1 MIKSQGI
8 CEVISMTENKKR
20 ITGLDLCKVLG
31 AILVIYYHLVFPY
44 PPDVVSPGFRLGY
57 IPYIL
62 SSGMSICVP
71 FFFMSSGALT
81 LKKDVDL
88 KSNIRRCIHLFFLLV
103 FWAVF
108 SLGLILLMRGEWYGV
123 KEFIYILRDLRQG
136 YIQHLWY
143 MPSFLMLMIMTPVL
157 RSLLNQN
164 RKMLCYLIAVI
175 FLFTF
180 VDKLLNDG
188 EYLLRWVLGKAGYS
202 GYRSFFGY
210 TNFFAYHYW
219 YIFVYFV
226 VGYVL
231 LEKAEELKKHKKWV
245 LFSIPLMLLC
255 LGVVAVAR
263 SKVRLS
269 AFDPVFNN
277 YDSPLTL
284 VLTSAVFLLLLWW
297 ECPGWLSRFGESLSR
312 ISLGIYLIHWL
323 LIEAVK
329 SFLPGLMGNHLAAPV
344 LTVIIF
350 ALSYLISLG
359 ISRVPLVKR
368 LIEPK

>member
-1 MIKSQGI
+1 
-8 CEVISMTENKKR
+8 MTENKNR
-20 ITGLDLCKVLG
+20 VSGLDLCKVLG

-57 IPYIL
+57 IPYML
-62 SSGMSICVP
+62 SAGMSICVP
-71 FFFMSSGALT
+71 LFFLSSGALT
-81 LKKDVDL
+81 LRKEVDL
-88 KSNIRRCIHLFFLLV
+88 TANIRRCIHLFFLLV

-108 SLGLILLMRGEWYGV
+108 SLGLILLMRGQWLGA
-123 KEFIYILRDLRQG
+123 KEFILILRDLRPG

-143 MPSFLMLMIMTPVL
+143 MPSFLMLMLMAPVFQSL
-157 RSLLNQN
+157 RKQN
-164 RKMLCYLIAVI
+164 RKVLCYVTCVI

-180 VDKLLNDG
+180 GDKLLNDG
-188 EYLLRWVLGKAGYS
+188 EYVARWVLGKTGYS

-226 VGYVL
+226 MGYVL
-231 LEKAEELKKHKKWV
+231 LEKKEELKRYRKWV
-245 LFSIPLMLLC
+245 ILSIPMMLLC

-263 SKVRLS
+263 SKVRLE

-277 YDSPLTL
+277 YDSPFTL
-284 VLTSAVFLLLLWW
+284 VLTGGIFLLLLWW
-297 ECPGWLSRFGESLSR
+297 ECPKWLAAFGKSLSQV
-312 ISLGIYLIHWL
+312 SLGIYLIHWL

-329 SFLPGLMGNHLAAPV
+329 AFLPGLMGNHAAAPI

-350 ALSYLISLG
+350 ILSYGLSLG
-359 ISRVPLVKR
+359 ISKVPLLKK